1 MVLLI
6 VALLLLTG
14 IIDSIA
20 NVDALI
26 PSIVA
31 WESELEKLSVLDKLS
46 GETLILKP

>member
-14 IIDSIA
+14 IIDSVA
-20 NVDALI
+20 NVDGLM

-31 WESELEKLSVLDKLS
+31 WESELEKLSVLDQLS
-46 GETLILKP
+46 GKS